1 MAVTDAQKVDYL
13 WKKVGFGVAKTDT
26 AAIKSASNEANA
38 SPLLIRGDTLWVN
51 SDLIPA
57 TAPSA
62 NTTIVRVYSGTTAI
76 QMVNDATSSTNR
88 TWVTNLPDWI
98 SSEFGST
105 YQPRLWAAPAAT
117 ANAAATGTRLFPDG
131 SGNADAWFFDPQA
144 GLINFDDTN
153 VPTAVAGNVVFIEG
167 YRYIGLRGVSNIS
180 SSNFL
185 DNITISTTTISTD
198 ITNGNIYLAPTGTGM
213 VQINGTNA
221 FSIPVGNTAQQP
233 NYVPAGSFRYNSDT
247 DAPEFF
253 NGADWVSIAASVSY
267 QTFNGN
273 STGNTFPLNQATTT
287 GGVLVNLNGV
297 QQTPNVAYAVAN
309 SSITFAEI
317 PLTTDVIDIRY
328 ISTGQS
334 TSNYGNASVAEYL
347 PTYTGNLGGTVNGY
361 SIGYR
366 DIPQLSTGNANITL
380 SSTDSG
386 KHYLSTTAAANI
398 IYLPTNAAIPL
409 SLGAVIT
416 VVVQGTGSVQIVANS
431 GVTLYMG
438 GNATSGSN
446 IRTISS
452 YGVASVL
459 KTGTDTWFINGTGVS

>member
-1 MAVTDAQKVDYL
+1 MAIGKISGQML
-13 WKKVGFGVAKTDT
+13 Q
-26 AAIKSASNEANA
+26 
-38 SPLLIRGDTLWVN
+38 
-51 SDLIPA
+51 SDLVRQGVDLAIDSTLVYFDVANRRVGVNTVNPNNA
-57 TAPSA
+57 VSVNGNVNAQYYFGIIGTADQPLITNVGPLGNLTVTGNLTVGNISISGITGNTISLTGDFISTAGNIRA
-62 NTTIVRVYSGTTAI
+62 NLGQLSGNTIVGNIITTP
-76 QMVNDATSSTNR
+76 TLS
-88 TWVTNLPDWI
+88 VT
-98 SSEFGST
+98 
-105 YQPRLWAAPAAT
+105 
-117 ANAAATGTRLFPDG
+117 
-131 SGNADAWFFDPQA
+131 GNAN
-144 GLINFDDTN
+144 L
-153 VPTAVAGNVVFIEG
+153 GNLTF
-167 YRYIGLRGVSNIS
+167 SN
-180 SSNFL
+180 
-185 DNITISTTTISTD
+185 TTISTSFA
-198 ITNGNIYLAPTGTGM
+198 NGNINLTPTGTGI

-221 FSIPVGNTAQQP
+221 FSMPVGNTAQQP
-233 NYVPAGSFRYNSDT
+233 NYVPMGSIRYNSDT
-247 DAPEFF
+247 GAPEFF
-253 NGADWVSIAASVSY
+253 NGVEWVSITASVSY

-328 ISTGQS
+328 ISTGQA